1 MEQAEKGVTHDQITD
16 MGYGNDPE
24 ENKTAE
30 SIHSR
35 LFANRPSRKELSRL
49 VEEIRDAMNKWPSSP
64 IFHNYLYNAHVLLKQ
79 EKEALSVLQTQ
90 TAQFPDYLFAKVS
103 LAQRLLQ
110 SDRPTEVPALFN
122 GKFDLSSLYP
132 KRKSF
137 HISEFI
143 TFTTVICFYCL
154 QIEDIVMASI
164 YGTLLKLW
172 MSDRIPS
179 LTKDVFLLLDM
190 RLYHEVLSKIA
201 SPRSDKIKK
210 NELIALLLE
219 K

>member
-1 MEQAEKGVTHDQITD
+1 

-30 SIHSR
+30 TIHSR
-35 LFANRPSRKELSRL
+35 LFVNRQSRKELSKL
-49 VEEIRDAMNKWPSSP
+49 VDEIWDAMNKWPSSP
-64 IFHNYLYNAHVLLKQ
+64 IFHNYLYNAYILLKK
-79 EKEALSVLQTQ
+79 EKEALAVLQTQ
-90 TAQFPDYLFAKVS
+90 TALFPDYLFAKVL

-110 SDRPTEVPALFN
+110 SDKATEVPALFN

-143 TFTTVICFYCL
+143 TFTTVICFYYL

-164 YGTLLKLW
+164 YGTLLRLW
-172 MSDRIPS
+172 VSDQLPPF
-179 LTKDVFLLLDM
+179 TNDVFLLLDI
-190 RLYHEVLSKIA
+190 RLFQEVLGKIA
-201 SPRSDKIKK
+201 STRNDEIKK
-210 NELIALLLE
+210 EELIALLMD
-219 K
+219 